1 MKTIPTTIFA
11 IAVMV
16 FAFNATPSYA
26 NEKMGKVARDLF
38 YHPPSIGTGCVD
50 QETGQIMEGTTD
62 CEQYLSNNE
71 IDELN
76 DIEDVADSG
85 EEGSTSAAGVNEQ

>member
-1 MKTIPTTIFA
+1 MKTILAAIFA

-26 NEKMGKVARDLF
+26 SEESDKKVHDF
-38 YHPPSIGTGCVD
+38 FFPPSVGTGCVN
-50 QETGQIMEGTTD
+50 QETGAIMEGTTD